1 MLTESVQIYIKNIG
15 LLFHVRISS
24 DSTQCQMADTLVTY
38 ISNYEFQF
46 KFNLNIEDCKFQQK
60 IINIVLVIYIQVY
73 IYVFYIL
80 SVLRWS

>member
-46 KFNLNIEDCKFQQK
+46 KFNIKTENYIFQ
-60 IINIVLVIYIQVY
+60 
-73 IYVFYIL
+73 
-80 SVLRWS
+80 

>member
-1 MLTESVQIYIKNIG
+1 MEGTHLTVRSVKMVDA
-15 LLFHVRISS
+15 LAS
-24 DSTQCQMADTLVTY
+24 Y